1 MYYSA
6 KYITKWH
13 DTDPTGVMR
22 PSRILEYMQ
31 ETANLQ
37 CREYGMDLND
47 LFYKEGLGFLLSRL
61 QLRVNTPLHAY
72 EEIEVRTWCPPSRA
86 LSFLRCFAI
95 LRGGEVVAEALSTW
109 ALMDVKNKTLVKV
122 SDFDREFPMGDPID
136 EATLPKKVR
145 ISAAAEME
153 TVGERH
159 IVYSDL
165 DFNFH
170 MNNTKYPDM
179 VCDFLPDMKG
189 KYVSSL
195 SLAYMNEAAY
205 GNTLTV
211 QRTQVGEGEYL
222 LRTVRGDSKVCLEAA
237 IGLKNI

>member
-1 MYYSA
+1 MYYAA
-6 KYITKWH
+6 KYTTKWH

-22 PSRILEYMQ
+22 PSRVLEYMQ

-37 CREYGMDLND
+37 CRDYGMDLND
-47 LFYKEGLGFLLSRL
+47 LFYKEGFGFLLSRL
-61 QLRVNTPLHAY
+61 QLRMDIPLRAY
-72 EEIEVRTWCPPSRA
+72 EDIEVRTWCLPSRA

-95 LRGGEVVAEALSTW
+95 LRGGEVIAEALSTW
-109 ALMDVKNKTLVKV
+109 ALMDVKNKTLVRV
-122 SDFDREFPMGDPID
+122 NDFGREFPMGDPID

-145 ISAAAEME
+145 IPAASEMD
-153 TVGERH
+153 TVGERR

-179 VCDFLPDMKG
+179 VCDYLPDMRG
-189 KYVSSL
+189 KFISSL
-195 SLAYMNEAAY
+195 SLAYMNEGAFGDTLKLQRLAQDNDAY
-205 GNTLTV
+205 LV
-211 QRTQVGEGEYL
+211 RAM
-222 LRTVRGDSKVCLEAA
+222 RGDGKVCLEAA